1 MAPAIPILH
10 RERGFVVIDKPAG
23 LPVEADSQ
31 ESVVALLARQLAPPG
46 GGRAWPRVVHRLDR
60 ETSGCLVVALN
71 DAAADAL
78 GEAFQAAEVKKE
90 YAALVA
96 GEPPEEE
103 ALDTPY
109 GPDPLDPRRHTTRL
123 ATPRRARLRFAVTER
138 LRGAALLRIWL
149 ETGRTHQIR
158 VQLAEAGYPVL
169 GDSVYGAG
177 AGSGG
182 AASDASARAGL
193 GRHALHAARLSFP
206 SPGDAG
212 RIDCAAPLPDDLA
225 GALRA
230 LRGPA
235 AASAT
240 AGPAPAR

>member
-1 MAPAIPILH
+1 MASEIPILH

-23 LPVEADSQ
+23 VPVEADSQ

-71 DAAADAL
+71 DAAAEAL
-78 GEAFQAAEVKKE
+78 GEAFQAGEVKKE

-109 GPDPLDPRRHTTRL
+109 GPDPRDQRRHTTQL
-123 ATPRRARLRFAVTER
+123 TTPRRARLRFAVTER

-149 ETGRTHQIR
+149 ETEFEG
-158 VQLAEAGYPVL
+158 
-169 GDSVYGAG
+169 
-177 AGSGG
+177 
-182 AASDASARAGL
+182 
-193 GRHALHAARLSFP
+193 GRHARRVDKIARYESERLSP
-206 SPGDAG
+206 EKSPDGEKKD
-212 RIDCAAPLPDDLA
+212 
-225 GALRA
+225 GA
-230 LRGPA
+230 
-235 AASAT
+235 S
-240 AGPAPAR
+240 

>member
-23 LPVEADSQ
+23 IPVEADSQ

-103 ALDTPY
+103 APP
-109 GPDPLDPRRHTTRL
+109 GSRR
-123 ATPRRARLRFAVTER
+123 
-138 LRGAALLRIWL
+138 RG
-149 ETGRTHQIR
+149 GR
-158 VQLAEAGYPVL
+158 GC
-169 GDSVYGAG
+169 
-177 AGSGG
+177 
-182 AASDASARAGL
+182 ASR
-193 GRHALHAARLSFP
+193 
-206 SPGDAG
+206 
-212 RIDCAAPLPDDLA
+212 
-225 GALRA
+225 
-230 LRGPA
+230 
-235 AASAT
+235 
-240 AGPAPAR
+240 

>member
-1 MAPAIPILH
+1 MASEIPILH

-23 LPVEADSQ
+23 VPVEADSQ

-71 DAAADAL
+71 DAAAEAL
-78 GEAFQAAEVKKE
+78 GEAFQAGEVKKE

-109 GPDPLDPRRHTTRL
+109 GPDPRDQRRHTTQL
-123 ATPRRARLRFAVTER
+123 TTPRRARLRFAVTER

-177 AGSGG
+177 VGG

-206 SPGDAG
+206 SPGERG

-225 GALRA
+225 AALRA
-230 LRGPA
+230 LREPASAAAATARSGPA
-235 AASAT
+235 
-240 AGPAPAR
+240 R